1 MREDMTRPASA
12 PEPPTRPSALLL
24 CAVAAAA
31 GALAM
36 GAASAS
42 LRSTALAS
50 PSSEALIAWV
60 LLALALLGGL
70 LCLYL
75 TAIWALAAAVLSLGP
90 ATRAGRA
97 LLAPLR
103 VLAPRLARRVATG
116 AAVATAATAL
126 TLSSSFA
133 SQLTIPDETTE
144 PSSVP
149 ASSAE
154 LQPADHHDPA
164 PAPEAAGDRP
174 ASGATGAGPTAPL
187 PSLGW
192 TGTAPSDADD
202 EETGSSA
209 PQSHDTDPAAGP
221 SDPATARIVVVQ
233 NGDSL
238 WSISE
243 DLIDPDGSDPALVAA
258 TWPLLHEANRDRIGA
273 DPDLLRPGQE
283 LLIPSALTTQDES

>member
-1 MREDMTRPASA
+1 MREDTTRPASA
-12 PEPPTRPSALLL
+12 PETPTRPSTLLL
-24 CAVAAAA
+24 CAAVAAA

-36 GAASAS
+36 GATSAS
-42 LRSTALAS
+42 LRTTALAS

-60 LLALALLGGL
+60 LLALALMGGL

-75 TAIWALAAAVLSLGP
+75 TAIWALAATVVTLGP
-90 ATRAGRA
+90 ATRAGRT

-133 SQLTIPDETTE
+133 SQLTIPDEPSE
-144 PSSVP
+144 QSSVP

-154 LQPADHHDPA
+154 LPPAEHHDPA

-174 ASGATGAGPTAPL
+174 ASGATGQGAAAPL

-192 TGTAPSDADD
+192 SGTAPDD
-202 EETGSSA
+202 STGEETRETA
-209 PQSHDTDPAAGP
+209 PEPQDTDPAAGP
-221 SDPATARIVVVQ
+221 SDPATARTVVVQ
-233 NGDSL
+233 DGDSL

-243 DLIDPDGSDPALVAA
+243 DLVDPDGSDPALVAA